1 MADPFSIGGG
11 IVGIL
16 GLIIQISQVVGRFG
30 LKWKDAP
37 KVVQAFNTELRSLQV
52 TLSEMTKLV
61 SDPSFEEAFEGN
73 SSAILSH
80 LKAEDTSKDVIK
92 GAFENCEMQLIDVVK
107 SLEAK
112 GEGHRLGWQRLK
124 AAFLSEK
131 TESAISQLQ
140 RQCRILDKL
149 VAIDT
154 AQITASTN
162 LEIKQVRKEHQQ
174 WHTEEES
181 RRILRWLSQLD
192 FEEKHRDILS
202 KLHPGTGQWLL
213 DLDEFQAW
221 RNGLLD
227 SSPTLWCPGIRESI
241 HT

>member
-37 KVVQAFNTELRSLQV
+37 KVVQAFKTELRSLQV
-52 TLSEMTKLV
+52 TLSEMTKLI

-107 SLEAK
+107 CLEAN

-124 AAFLSEK
+124 AAFYPRRLKAQYHSFKDNAEFWTSLSPLIQL
-131 TESAISQLQ
+131 SSQQ
-140 RQCRILDKL
+140 
-149 VAIDT
+149 
-154 AQITASTN
+154 AQIWRSNRFERSTN
-162 LEIKQVRKEHQQ
+162 NGTPRRKAAG
-174 WHTEEES
+174 S
-181 RRILRWLSQLD
+181 
-192 FEEKHRDILS
+192 
-202 KLHPGTGQWLL
+202 
-213 DLDEFQAW
+213 
-221 RNGLLD
+221 
-227 SSPTLWCPGIRESI
+227 
-241 HT
+241 